1 MTNKSHRNQSL
12 ELVRAGID
20 TYQEPVVYMH
30 ADCPVCRSEGFEAQ
44 ARVKVSLNGRSIIA
58 TLEVVSGDLLKPHQA
73 ALSESAWQKLDPS
86 PGAHA
91 TMSHPEPVSSMKRVR
106 AKIYGETLNYADY
119 LDIMQDTVAGRLA
132 DIELAAFLTACAT
145 RELDKNETVALTR
158 AMVDIGTRLEWGAGM
173 VLDKHCVGG
182 LPGNRTTPIVVA
194 IVSACGYRIPKTSS
208 RAITSPAGTADAM
221 EMLAPVNLD
230 LDQMREVVDREGG
243 CVIWGG
249 SVALSPADDVLI
261 RVERPL
267 DFDSEA
273 QLVASVLSKK
283 IAAGA
288 THVLLDLPVGPT
300 AKLRSAQM
308 AVHLGERLR
317 AVGAELGLKAAVH
330 LSDGTQPVGWGIGP
344 ALEARD
350 VMAVLNRSNEAPSD
364 LRERALDLAG
374 ALIDIAGF
382 QKGGRSLARK
392 TLDSGIALKK
402 FIAICEAQGGLRTP
416 PIAAHRHTI
425 VAGHA
430 GRITAFDNR
439 GLSRVAKLA
448 GAPQDPAAGLDLHV
462 KVGSIV
468 ERDAPLFT
476 VHAETPGELEYALE
490 FQARQAQLVT
500 IDPA

>member
-1 MTNKSHRNQSL
+1 MTNHSRQNESL

-44 ARVKVSLNGRSIIA
+44 ARVKVSSNGRSIIA
-58 TLEVVSGDLLKPHQA
+58 TLEVVSGDLLMPHQA
-73 ALSESAWQKLDPS
+73 ALSESAWQKLDPA
-86 PGAHA
+86 PGARA
-91 TMSHPEPVSSMKRVR
+91 TMSHPEPVSSMKRIR
-106 AKIYGETLNYADY
+106 AKIYGERLKYADY
-119 LDIMQDTVAGRLA
+119 FEIMQDTVAGRLA
-132 DIELAAFLTACAT
+132 NIELAAFLTACAT
-145 RELDKNETVALTR
+145 RELDQSETVALTR
-158 AMVDIGTRLEWGAGM
+158 AMVDVGTRLEWGAGM

-194 IVSACGYRIPKTSS
+194 IVAACGYRIPKTSS

-221 EMLAPVNLD
+221 EMLAPVNLS

-267 DFDSEA
+267 DFDAEA

-288 THVLLDLPVGPT
+288 THILLDLPVGPT
-300 AKLRSAQM
+300 AKIRSAEM
-308 AVHLGERLR
+308 GRHLGERLR
-317 AVGAELGLKAAVH
+317 AVGAALGMKALVH
-330 LSDGTQPVGWGIGP
+330 ISDGTQPVGWGIGP

-350 VMAVLNRSNEAPSD
+350 VMAVLSGAAQAPSD

-382 QKGGRSLARK
+382 QKGGRALARK
-392 TLDSGIALKK
+392 TLDSGTALKK

-416 PIAAHRHTI
+416 PNAAHRHTI
-425 VAGHA
+425 LASQPGKISA
-430 GRITAFDNR
+430 LDNR
-439 GLSRVAKLA
+439 ALSRVAKLA
-448 GAPQDPAAGLDLHV
+448 GAPQDAAAGLDLHV
-462 KVGSIV
+462 KVGTRV
-468 ERDAPLFT
+468 DRETPLFT
-476 VHAETPGELEYALE
+476 VHAESPGELEYALE

>member
-1 MTNKSHRNQSL
+1 M
-12 ELVRAGID
+12 
-20 TYQEPVVYMH
+20 
-30 ADCPVCRSEGFEAQ
+30 
-44 ARVKVSLNGRSIIA
+44 
-58 TLEVVSGDLLKPHQA
+58 PHQA
-73 ALSESAWQKLDPS
+73 ALSESAWQKLDPA
-86 PGAHA
+86 PGARA
-91 TMSHPEPVSSMKRVR
+91 TMSHPEPVSSMRRIR
-106 AKIYGETLNYADY
+106 AKIYGDRLNYADY
-119 LDIMQDTVAGRLA
+119 LEIMQDTVAGRLA
-132 DIELAAFLTACAT
+132 NIELAAFLTACAT
-145 RELDKNETVALTR
+145 RELDQSETVALTR
-158 AMVDIGTRLEWGAGM
+158 AMVDVGTRLEWGAGM

-194 IVSACGYRIPKTSS
+194 IVAACGYRIPKTSS

-221 EMLAPVNLD
+221 EMLAPVNLN

-267 DFDSEA
+267 DFDAEA

-300 AKLRSAQM
+300 AKIRSADM
-308 AVHLGERLR
+308 GRHLGERLR
-317 AVGAELGLKAAVH
+317 AVGAQLGIKALVH

-350 VMAVLNRSNEAPSD
+350 VMAVLNGSPHAPSD

-382 QKGGRSLARK
+382 QKGGRALARK
-392 TLDSGIALKK
+392 TLDSGTALKK
-402 FIAICEAQGGLRTP
+402 FIAICEAQGGVRKP
-416 PIAAHRHTI
+416 PTAAHTHTI
-425 VAGHA
+425 LASQAGTISA
-430 GRITAFDNR
+430 LDNR
-439 GLSRVAKLA
+439 ALSRVAKLA
-448 GAPQDPAAGLDLHV
+448 GAPQDAAAGLDLHV
-462 KVGSIV
+462 KVGTQV
-468 ERDAPLFT
+468 DRDTPLFT
-476 VHAETPGELEYALE
+476 VHAESPGELEYALE
-490 FQARQAQLVT
+490 FQARQKQLVT